1 MIYIDLIVIV
11 VILYAFLK
19 GFSNGLVNELASF
32 LGLLIGAI
40 ISYSFS
46 DDLSEI
52 INNYIKKDS
61 PLYVV
66 SPKLWDILSFI
77 ILFITTSLLFTFA
90 GKSLTKLIKYIS
102 LGTINRLL
110 GGIFSSLKFVIII
123 VSISMVINY
132 FSELLAI
139 EIIPSDQKNKSTVY
153 PILISIGDLLL
164 EVLNN
169 KSLTI

>member
-11 VILYAFLK
+11 VLLYAFLK

-32 LGLLIGAI
+32 FGLLIGAI

-46 DDLSEI
+46 DDLSKIIDDYVEI
-52 INNYIKKDS
+52 DGQILN
-61 PLYVV
+61 
-66 SPKLWDILSFI
+66 ILSFI
-77 ILFITTSLLFTFA
+77 LLFILTSFLFTIA
-90 GKSLTKLIKYIS
+90 GKYMTKLIKYIS

-110 GGIFSSLKFVIII
+110 GGIFSSLKFLIII

-132 FSELLAI
+132 FSELLDI
-139 EIIPSDQKNKSTVY
+139 EIIPSNQANKSTVY

>member
-1 MIYIDLIVIV
+1 LIYIDLIVIV
-11 VILYAFLK
+11 VLLYAFLK

-32 LGLLIGAI
+32 FGLLIGAI

-46 DDLSEI
+46 DDLSKIIDDYVEI
-52 INNYIKKDS
+52 DEQILN
-61 PLYVV
+61 
-66 SPKLWDILSFI
+66 ILSFI
-77 ILFITTSLLFTFA
+77 ILFISTSVLFTFA

-110 GGIFSSLKFVIII
+110 GGIFSSLKFLIII

-132 FSELLAI
+132 FSELLDI
-139 EIIPSDQKNKSTVY
+139 KIIPSDQANKSTVY

-164 EVLNN
+164 EFLNK

>member
-1 MIYIDLIVIV
+1 LIYIDLIVIV
-11 VILYAFLK
+11 VLLYAFLK

-46 DDLSEI
+46 DDLSKIIDDYVEI
-52 INNYIKKDS
+52 DGQILN
-61 PLYVV
+61 
-66 SPKLWDILSFI
+66 ILSFI
-77 ILFITTSLLFTFA
+77 LLFIMTSLLFTIA
-90 GKSLTKLIKYIS
+90 GKYMTKLIKYIS

-110 GGIFSSLKFVIII
+110 GGIFSSLKFLIII

>member
-11 VILYAFLK
+11 VLLYAFLK

-46 DDLSEI
+46 DDLSKIIDDYIEI
-52 INNYIKKDS
+52 DGQILN
-61 PLYVV
+61 
-66 SPKLWDILSFI
+66 ILSFI
-77 ILFITTSLLFTFA
+77 LLFILTSLLFTIA
-90 GKSLTKLIKYIS
+90 GKYMTKLIKYIS

-110 GGIFSSLKFVIII
+110 GGIFSSLKFLIII

-139 EIIPSDQKNKSTVY
+139 EIIPSEQKNKSTVY

>member
-11 VILYAFLK
+11 VLLYAFLK

-32 LGLLIGAI
+32 LGLLMGAI

-46 DDLSEI
+46 DDLSKIIDDYVEI
-52 INNYIKKDS
+52 DGQILN
-61 PLYVV
+61 
-66 SPKLWDILSFI
+66 ILSFI
-77 ILFITTSLLFTFA
+77 LLFILTSFLFTIA
-90 GKSLTKLIKYIS
+90 GKYMTKLIKYIS

-110 GGIFSSLKFVIII
+110 GGIFSSLKFLIII

>member
-11 VILYAFLK
+11 VLLYAFLK

-46 DDLSEI
+46 DDLSKIIDDYVEI
-52 INNYIKKDS
+52 DEQILN
-61 PLYVV
+61 
-66 SPKLWDILSFI
+66 ILSFI
-77 ILFITTSLLFTFA
+77 ILFISTSVLFTFA

-110 GGIFSSLKFVIII
+110 GGIFSSLKFLIII

-139 EIIPSDQKNKSTVY
+139 EIIPSEQKNKSTVY

>member
-1 MIYIDLIVIV
+1 LIYIDLIVIV
-11 VILYAFLK
+11 ILLYAFLK

-46 DDLSEI
+46 DDLSKIIDDYVEI
-52 INNYIKKDS
+52 DGQILN
-61 PLYVV
+61 
-66 SPKLWDILSFI
+66 ILSFI
-77 ILFITTSLLFTFA
+77 LLFILTSLLFTIA
-90 GKSLTKLIKYIS
+90 GKYMTKLIKYIS

-110 GGIFSSLKFVIII
+110 GGIFSSLKFLIII

>member
-1 MIYIDLIVIV
+1 LIYIDLIVIV
-11 VILYAFLK
+11 VLLYAFLK
-19 GFSNGLVNELASF
+19 GFSKGLVNELASF

-46 DDLSEI
+46 DDLSKIIDDYVEI
-52 INNYIKKDS
+52 DGQILN
-61 PLYVV
+61 
-66 SPKLWDILSFI
+66 ILSFI
-77 ILFITTSLLFTFA
+77 LLFILTSLLFTIA
-90 GKSLTKLIKYIS
+90 GKYMTKLIKYIS

-110 GGIFSSLKFVIII
+110 GGIFSSLKFLIII